1 MVGAFPR
8 LEQFDADDLFM
19 VGADYGWSKSMVG
32 TFSWLEHLWLEHFHS
47 WSSLI
52 LMNQIMVGADYGW
65 SKSMVGAFSCL
76 EHSEIPF
83 PIYGWSI
90 PDGKFG
96 ANFWLEQNPV
106 WSILT
111 MLQP

>member
-8 LEQFDADDLFM
+8 LEQFDADDLF
-19 VGADYGWSKSMVG
+19 
-32 TFSWLEHLWLEHFHS
+32 
-47 WSSLI
+47 
-52 LMNQIMVGADYGW
+52 MVGADYGW